1 MAGTRNYQSIGE
13 VLVSVKTE
21 FPDITISKI
30 RFLEAEGLI
39 EPERTPSGYR
49 KFYVQDVERL
59 KSILRMQRDEYL
71 PLKVIKERLVRQDAG
86 SDELELPTD
95 KDTDSDQAVSVVEE
109 IAEAPTGLQM
119 SLEEMATATGIDRDR
134 IKELEAFGI
143 IASHGPEGARYYD
156 GDDFIILSIVKDF
169 FRYGIEAR
177 HLTMYKHFAD
187 RESSFFDQIV
197 APTLRQK
204 NPDARRTAAHTLASL
219 SATSRKFKQAL
230 LRTNLRDHLRSA

>member
-1 MAGTRNYQSIGE
+1 
-13 VLVSVKTE
+13 
-21 FPDITISKI
+21 
-30 RFLEAEGLI
+30 
-39 EPERTPSGYR
+39 
-49 KFYVQDVERL
+49 
-59 KSILRMQRDEYL
+59 
-71 PLKVIKERLVRQDAG
+71 
-86 SDELELPTD
+86 
-95 KDTDSDQAVSVVEE
+95 
-109 IAEAPTGLQM
+109 
-119 SLEEMATATGIDRDR
+119 MATATGIDRDR

-204 NPDARRTAAHTLASL
+204 NPDARRTAAQTLASL

>member
-49 KFYVQDVERL
+49 KFYVPDVDKL

-71 PLKVIKERLVRQDAG
+71 PLKVIKERLLKGEDG
-86 SDELELPTD
+86 EDE
-95 KDTDSDQAVSVVEE
+95 AVGGADGDGGASAVEE
-109 IAEAPTGLQM
+109 LADAPTGLQM
-119 SLEEMATATGIDRDR
+119 SIEEMSSATGIERDR
-134 IKELEAFGI
+134 IKELESYGI
-143 IASHGPEGARYYD
+143 VCSHGPEGGRYYD
-156 GDDFIILSIVKDF
+156 GDDYIVLSIVKDF
-169 FRYGIEAR
+169 FRFGVEPR
-177 HLTMYKHFAD
+177 HLTMYKHFTE
-187 RESSFFDQIV
+187 REATFFQTIV

-204 NPDARRTAAHTLASL
+204 NPDARRAASDALAEL
-219 SATSRKFKQAL
+219 ATTSRKFKQAL
-230 LRTNLRDHLRSA
+230 LRTNLRDHLQSA

>member
-49 KFYVQDVERL
+49 KFYGHDVERL

-71 PLKVIKERLVRQDAG
+71 PLKVIKERLLSQDAG
-86 SDELELPTD
+86 TGDVDVSADGDARADEEASL
-95 KDTDSDQAVSVVEE
+95 VEE

-119 SLEEMATATGIDRDR
+119 SIEEMSTATGIDRDR

-143 IASHGPEGARYYD
+143 ISSHGPEGARYYD

-204 NPDARRTAAHTLASL
+204 NPDARRTAAQTLANL
-219 SATSRKFKQAL
+219 SSTSRKFKQAL

>member
-49 KFYVQDVERL
+49 KFYSHDVERL

-71 PLKVIKERLVRQDAG
+71 PLKVIKERLLHQDEGVEDGLSPDGEAAKG
-86 SDELELPTD
+86 DDVS
-95 KDTDSDQAVSVVEE
+95 AVDE

-119 SLEEMATATGIDRDR
+119 SLEEMSTATGIDRDK

-143 IASHGPEGARYYD
+143 ISTHGPEGARYYD

-204 NPDARRTAAHTLASL
+204 NPDARRTAAQTLANL

>member
-13 VLVSVKTE
+13 VLVAVKTE

-49 KFYVQDVERL
+49 KFYGHDVERL

-71 PLKVIKERLVRQDAG
+71 PLKVIKERLLKQDAG
-86 SDELELPTD
+86 SDETPVAEGTAD
-95 KDTDSDQAVSVVEE
+95 AGEEEANAADE
-109 IAEAPTGLQM
+109 IADAPTGLQM
-119 SLEEMATATGIDRDR
+119 SLEEMATATGIERDR
-134 IKELEAFGI
+134 IKELESFGI
-143 IASHGPEGARYYD
+143 VRSHGPDGARYYD
-156 GDDFIILSIVKDF
+156 GDDFVILSIVKDF

-197 APTLRQK
+197 APTLRQR
-204 NPDARRTAAHTLASL
+204 NPDARRTAAQTLANL

-230 LRTNLRDHLRSA
+230 LRTSLRDHLRSA

>member
-49 KFYVQDVERL
+49 KFYSHDVERL

-71 PLKVIKERLVRQDAG
+71 PLKVIKERLLHQDEGAEDG
-86 SDELELPTD
+86 LSPDGEAAQGD
-95 KDTDSDQAVSVVEE
+95 DVSAVDE
-109 IAEAPTGLQM
+109 IADAPTGLQM
-119 SLEEMATATGIDRDR
+119 SLEEMSSATGIDRDK

-143 IASHGPEGARYYD
+143 ISTHGPEGARYYD
-156 GDDFIILSIVKDF
+156 GDDFVILSIVKDF

-204 NPDARRTAAHTLASL
+204 NPDARRTAAQTLANL

>member
-1 MAGTRNYQSIGE
+1 M
-13 VLVSVKTE
+13 SVKTE

-49 KFYVQDVERL
+49 KFYADDVDRL

-71 PLKVIKERLVRQDAG
+71 PLKVIKERLVRPGRRRRRRGA
-86 SDELELPTD
+86 SRRTARPTR
-95 KDTDSDQAVSVVEE
+95 
-109 IAEAPTGLQM
+109 PTASRPATRSRRRRPGLQM
-119 SLEEMATATGIDRDR
+119 SLEEMSTATGIDRDR

-143 IASHGPEGARYYD
+143 IASHGPEGGRYYD

-204 NPDARRTAAHTLASL
+204 NPDARRTAAQTLTEL

>member
-49 KFYVQDVERL
+49 KFYSHDVERL

-71 PLKVIKERLVRQDAG
+71 PLKVIKERLLHQDAG
-86 SDELELPTD
+86 VEEGISPDGEAAKGD
-95 KDTDSDQAVSVVEE
+95 DVSPVDE

-119 SLEEMATATGIDRDR
+119 SLEEMSTATGIERDK

-143 IASHGPEGARYYD
+143 ISTHGPEGARYYD

-204 NPDARRTAAHTLASL
+204 NPDARRTAAQTLANL

>member
-1 MAGTRNYQSIGE
+1 MGSVGRRRGPVGGRRVAGGRDRRGADRA
-13 VLVSVKTE
+13 
-21 FPDITISKI
+21 PDVA
-30 RFLEAEGLI
+30 RG
-39 EPERTPSGYR
+39 
-49 KFYVQDVERL
+49 DVHGHGHR
-59 KSILRMQRDEYL
+59 
-71 PLKVIKERLVRQDAG
+71 
-86 SDELELPTD
+86 
-95 KDTDSDQAVSVVEE
+95 
-109 IAEAPTGLQM
+109 
-119 SLEEMATATGIDRDR
+119 RDR

-143 IASHGPEGARYYD
+143 ISSHGPEGARYYD

-204 NPDARRTAAHTLASL
+204 NPDARRTAAQTLANL

-230 LRTNLRDHLRSA
+230 LRTNLRDHLTSA